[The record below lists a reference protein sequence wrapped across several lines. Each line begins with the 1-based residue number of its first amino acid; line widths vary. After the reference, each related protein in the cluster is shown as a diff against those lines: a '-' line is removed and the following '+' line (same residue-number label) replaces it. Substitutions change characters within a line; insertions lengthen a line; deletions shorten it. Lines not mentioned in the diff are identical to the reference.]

1 MKAERTPYTYE
12 RVQSPFLG
20 QSGSA
25 GPAPLYHQNVP
36 MDNMGPK
43 ATAYEPYRHGEP

>member
-12 RVQSPFLG
+12 RVESPFLG
-20 QSGSA
+20 QGA
-25 GPAPLYHQNVP
+25 NTGPQPAYHQNVP
-36 MDNMGPK
+36 MGNMGPK